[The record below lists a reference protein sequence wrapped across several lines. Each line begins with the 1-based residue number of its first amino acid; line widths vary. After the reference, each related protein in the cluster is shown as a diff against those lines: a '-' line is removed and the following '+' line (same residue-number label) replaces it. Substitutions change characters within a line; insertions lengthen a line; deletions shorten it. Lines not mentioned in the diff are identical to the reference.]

1 MPPFVTP
8 ALSIEENGIDLLRN
22 RFAYLHLDF
31 SEIEHFRIED
41 GHLLKNRWIIFV
53 AGIGLLAGAF
63 MLFVPTLQ
71 IGMSILS
78 ESSHSFSFKGLGTI
92 LVFPLL
98 LILFG
103 GYCIFQ
109 SQLKSKILTLQTN
122 SGQYRIRVREIDEA
136 GYLRDLEAFL
146 ESKITRKAVYFHG

>member
-8 ALSIEENGIDLLRN
+8 SVSIGENGIDLLRN
-22 RFAYLHLDF
+22 RFAYRHLDF

-53 AGIGLLAGAF
+53 AGIGLFAGAF
-63 MLFVPTLQ
+63 MLFVPIFK

-78 ESSHSFSFKGLGTI
+78 ESSHSFSFRGLGSI

-122 SGQYRIRVREIDEA
+122 SDQYRIRVREIDEA

-146 ESKITRKAVYFHG
+146 ESKHTRKVDYFRG